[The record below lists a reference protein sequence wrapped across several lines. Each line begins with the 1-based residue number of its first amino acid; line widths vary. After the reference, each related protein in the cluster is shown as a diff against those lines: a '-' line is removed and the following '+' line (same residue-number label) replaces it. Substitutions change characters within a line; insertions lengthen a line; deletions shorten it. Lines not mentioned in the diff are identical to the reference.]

1 VATRSRNVR
10 FATLVA
16 KAVDTPPLEALTM
29 PYHLTLSHVGV
40 FVTDMPKMVDFYT
53 GFLGF
58 AVSDR
63 GDLAGGRGEIVF
75 MTRDPREHHQLVLAS
90 GRPADLGYNIVN
102 QLSFRVDSLD
112 TLRELQRGIG
122 NEHATELG
130 PVSHGNALS
139 VYLHDP
145 EKNRVELL
153 VDTPWYVPQPCRIPV
168 DLSLPDDELWASV
181 ERTASALP
189 GFKTRAE
196 WRADIETRIA
206 EAGAKRRRA
215 AERTPA

>member
-1 VATRSRNVR
+1 MSS
-10 FATLVA
+10 
-16 KAVDTPPLEALTM
+16 
-29 PYHLTLSHVGV
+29 YGLTLSHVGV
-40 FVTDMPKMVDFYT
+40 FVTNMPRMVDFYT

-63 GDLAGGRGEIVF
+63 GATSSGGEIVF
-75 MTRDPREHHQLVLAS
+75 MTRDPREHHQFVLAT
-90 GRPADLGYNIVN
+90 GRPADLNFNIVN

-112 TLRELQRGIG
+112 TLRELRRGIA

-153 VDTPWYVPQPCRIPV
+153 IDTPWYVPQPCRIPV
-168 DLSLPDDELWASV
+168 DLSLPDDELWAKL
-181 ERTASALP
+181 ERDARALP
-189 GFKTRAE
+189 GFKPRAVWAAE
-196 WRADIETRIA
+196 IEKKIA
-206 EAGAKRRRA
+206 EATERRRRA
-215 AERTPA
+215 AVAAVA